1 MFFKLLNLAGI
12 DINAKIAELR
22 ADFELKA
29 QRFSERALFK
39 ARNLALIAGLFL
51 SASIF
56 LLLALV
62 VGLVALFH
70 WAELHYGPN
79 TGLALVA
86 SALWILAAL
95 CAGMALSYIHAS
107 PGEPLLTSAAFAS
120 PPRQTQSALSVSASG
135 TTESAA
141 SASPYQAA
149 PIKGEE
155 LVEPLLVLLGPYL
168 RWPVT
173 GHPAI
178 DSFLG
183 QIATKAE
190 GTTNEAVG
198 RAADLIRNGNRATM
212 WSILG
217 ATTLVGW
224 LIARGARPSHS
235 EHRQA

>member
-29 QRFSERALFK
+29 RRVSERALFK

-51 SASIF
+51 GASIF

-70 WAELHYGPN
+70 WAEFHYGPY

-86 SALWILAAL
+86 SALLILAAL
-95 CAGMALSYIHAS
+95 CAGIALSYIHS
-107 PGEPLLTSAAFAS
+107 DTGEPLLTSAAFAW
-120 PPRQTQSALSVSASG
+120 PPRQTQSAPSVSASG

-141 SASPYQAA
+141 SASPYQGA
-149 PIKGEE
+149 PINGED

-178 DSFLG
+178 DSFLT

-198 RAADLIRNGNRATM
+198 RAANLVRNGNRATM

-224 LIARGARPSHS
+224 LIARGAHPSHS

>member
-1 MFFKLLNLAGI
+1 M
-12 DINAKIAELR
+12 
-22 ADFELKA
+22 
-29 QRFSERALFK
+29 FK

-70 WAELHYGPN
+70 WAELHYGPY

-86 SALWILAAL
+86 ATLLILAAL
-95 CAGMALSYIHAS
+95 CVGIALSYIHSDPA
-107 PGEPLLTSAAFAS
+107 EPFLTSAAFAS
-120 PPRQTQSALSVSASG
+120 PPRQPQSAPSVDASG
-135 TTESAA
+135 TTQSAA

-149 PIKGEE
+149 PIKGED

-183 QIATKAE
+183 QIATRAE

-198 RAADLIRNGNRATM
+198 RAADLVRNGNRATM
-212 WSILG
+212 LSILG
-217 ATTLVGW
+217 AAALFGW
-224 LIARGARPSHS
+224 LIVRGASPSHS
-235 EHRQA
+235 ARG

>member
-1 MFFKLLNLAGI
+1 M
-12 DINAKIAELR
+12 
-22 ADFELKA
+22 
-29 QRFSERALFK
+29 FK

-51 SASIF
+51 GASIF

-70 WAELHYGPN
+70 WAELHYGPY

-86 SALWILAAL
+86 ATLLILAAL
-95 CAGMALSYIHAS
+95 CVGIALSYIHSDPA
-107 PGEPLLTSAAFAS
+107 EPFLTSAAFPS
-120 PPRQTQSALSVSASG
+120 PPRQPQSAPSVDASG
-135 TTESAA
+135 TTQSAA

-149 PIKGEE
+149 PIKGED

-183 QIATKAE
+183 QIATRAE

-198 RAADLIRNGNRATM
+198 RAADLVRNGNRATM
-212 WSILG
+212 LSILG
-217 ATTLVGW
+217 AAALFGW
-224 LIARGARPSHS
+224 LIVRGASPSHS
-235 EHRQA
+235 ARG